1 MLQKNMKKHTPT
13 WTQPQSSLEKD
24 SLLFP
29 RYKSIIL
36 ILFEY
41 DMLIDFALDRVFWAV
56 FYEK

>member
-24 SLLFP
+24 SLPFP

-41 DMLIDFALDRVFWAV
+41 DTLIDLALDRVF
-56 FYEK
+56 